1 MEKDTVRNFVK
12 EHFED
17 FLQAMSEHAFV
28 DLVVEVID
36 EFDSLFSGN
45 SFKEIFDMV
54 IENEI
59 DVHHDYYLC
68 LVDGEWYGYPSSEKR
83 IEDYYSKAIA
93 EQLLDKNR
101 ESWDEVALTHHIGDG
116 EICLKKIREEVLK
129 PKKFRVN
136 LIAVLEGIDVEADDY
151 SKAYDKAISMLS
163 EISRDVPIKNI
174 VKNISGAEM
183 YDENGNFKGGITRG
197 KTLADG

>member
-1 MEKDTVRNFVK
+1 MEKNAVHEFVK

-28 DLVVEVID
+28 DLDVEVID

-54 IENEI
+54 VENGI
-59 DVHHDYYLC
+59 DVHGDWYLC

-101 ESWDEVALTHHIGDG
+101 ESWDEVALTHHIGDD
-116 EICLKKIREEVLK
+116 EICLKKIREEVLR

-136 LIAVLEGIDVEADDY
+136 LIAMLEGIDVEADDY
-151 SKAYDKAISMLS
+151 AEAYEKAISMLS
-163 EISRDVPIKNI
+163 EIARDVPIKNI
-174 VKNISGAEM
+174 IRHISGAEM
-183 YDENGNFKGGITRG
+183 HDSDGNFKGGITNCMD
-197 KTLADG
+197 KIK

>member
-1 MEKDTVRNFVK
+1 MDKNTVHEFVGK
-12 EHFED
+12 HFED
-17 FLQAMSEHAFV
+17 FLQAISEHIFT
-28 DLVVEVID
+28 DLVVDDIE
-36 EFDSLFSGN
+36 EFDSLFGGN
-45 SFKEIFDMV
+45 SFKENLDMV

-59 DVHHDYYLC
+59 DVNNDCYLC
-68 LVDGEWYGYPSSEKR
+68 CVNGEWYGYPSSKNR
-83 IEDYYSKAIA
+83 VSITYTDIITS
-93 EQLLDKNR
+93 QLLDK
-101 ESWDEVALTHHIGDG
+101 EYTEWDEIAAYNDIGDD

-163 EISRDVPIKNI
+163 KIGGDVPIKNI

-183 YDENGNFKGGITRG
+183 YDENGNFKGGITNCMDTI
-197 KTLADG
+197 K

>member
-1 MEKDTVRNFVK
+1 MNKNAVRNFVK
-12 EHFED
+12 EHFEE

-28 DLVVEVID
+28 DLDVEVVD

-54 IENEI
+54 IENDI
-59 DVHHDYYLC
+59 DIHHDYYLC
-68 LVDGEWYGYPSSEKR
+68 LIDGTWYGYPSSEKR

-101 ESWDEVALTHHIGDG
+101 ESWDEVALTHHISDDKFD
-116 EICLKKIREEVLK
+116 LKKIREEVLR
-129 PKKFRVN
+129 PKKLRVN
-136 LIAVLEGIDVEADDY
+136 LIAVLEEIEVEADDY

-163 EISRDVPIKNI
+163 EIAKDVPIKNI
-174 VKNISGAEM
+174 VHHISGAEM
-183 YDENGNFKGGITRG
+183 YDSNGNFNGGITNCMDEL
-197 KTLADG
+197 K